1 MIDKNDPRQDSAKT
15 DTSDDDAIIDLTDEV
30 TINTNADDDIVDLKD
45 ALEDE
50 SPDTEK
56 EEEGEDLTAR
66 EATPTFDLPEEEF
79 ILDLDDQFAA
89 DEAGMQ
95 EDDLIASA
103 INDSLEADDIEPD
116 VQDDEFSLDSSD
128 DDLIIL
134 DNEEDVIADRPADVV
149 EDGTTAD
156 ETDQDLFDLE
166 DDEFSLDSSD
176 DDVIILDNEEDVM
189 ADRPADVGEDE
200 TTADETDQDLFD
212 LEEEIQIKYE
222 ADEEEDEPMAL
233 EDERP
238 EHQSDFVSLVL
249 GESSIS
255 GQRDQTE
262 EPTEYLQFNSRRQD
276 DMMDRDEDRDET
288 VPSEPLSDAE
298 ATGLTETEDL
308 PDLADVGE
316 LDFEDDD
323 ETDHT
328 TAPTNDEIDSGDEI
342 IARTVG
348 QSLNYD
354 DGSDQFEPD
363 EDAELDLKDDADSI
377 TLDEN
382 SKADDRILALED
394 DETLEFE
401 EEGGLLVDLEDA
413 ADIED
418 DDKIIP
424 LNGSDAFDDEDEDD
438 IVEITEFDQHYPID
452 TDNMLQKAGIIDT
465 SGADEDD
472 YLELLEVEEDL
483 GTEQE
488 TIAGSDESDERTE
501 FVELEEFFNEDL
513 EQDELEPE
521 AAATDLKNFRQ
532 DDLLPDEEEGKAA
545 DVPAPESA
553 AQNAASDSEDEAFD
567 FNFDAGSIARQVDR
581 LDAFLSENPID
592 EPEVA
597 SLPEDYP
604 EGENTMQENPPVA
617 PQFEELASFSPS
629 QIDAAIERVINEKFS
644 GRIES
649 IIYDVIEKAVAKE
662 IARLKG
668 VLLDTP
674 PADDN

>member
-30 TINTNADDDIVDLKD
+30 TINTNADDDIVDLKNALDD
-45 ALEDE
+45 A
-50 SPDTEK
+50 SSDTEK

-66 EATPTFDLPEEEF
+66 EVTPTSDLPEEEF
-79 ILDLDDQFAA
+79 ILDLDDQFEA

-128 DDLIIL
+128 DDVIIL
-134 DNEEDVIADRPADVV
+134 ENEEDLIADHPSDVV
-149 EDGTTAD
+149 EDG
-156 ETDQDLFDLE
+156 
-166 DDEFSLDSSD
+166 
-176 DDVIILDNEEDVM
+176 
-189 ADRPADVGEDE
+189 

-222 ADEEEDEPMAL
+222 ADEDEDEPMAL
-233 EDERP
+233 DDERP

-276 DMMDRDEDRDET
+276 DMMDIDEDRDET
-288 VPSEPLSDAE
+288 APGESLLDAE
-298 ATGLTETEDL
+298 ATGLTGTEDL

-316 LDFEDDD
+316 LDFEDED
-323 ETDHT
+323 EPDHT
-328 TAPTNDEIDSGDEI
+328 IDPSNDEIDSSDEI

-348 QSLNYD
+348 QSLNSD

-363 EDAELDLKDDADSI
+363 EDAELDLKDSAGI
-377 TLDEN
+377 INLDDD
-382 SKADDRILALED
+382 SKADNRILALED

-401 EEGGLLVDLEDA
+401 EEGGLLVDLEDTA
-413 ADIED
+413 EFEED
-418 DDKIIP
+418 NKIIP
-424 LNGSDAFDDEDEDD
+424 LNGSDVFDDEDEDD

-452 TDNMLQKAGIIDT
+452 TDNMLEKSGIVDT

-483 GTEQE
+483 GAEQE
-488 TIAGSDESDERTE
+488 TIAGRDESDERTE

-513 EQDELEPE
+513 EQDEPEPE
-521 AAATDLKNFRQ
+521 AAATNLKNFRQ
-532 DDLLPDEEEGKAA
+532 DDLLPGEEEGKAA
-545 DVPAPESA
+545 DVPAPEA
-553 AQNAASDSEDEAFD
+553 ASQNAASDSEDDAFD

-581 LDAFLSENPID
+581 LDAFLAEDPID

-604 EGENTMQENPPVA
+604 EGETPMQENPASA
-617 PQFEELASFSPS
+617 PQSEELASFSPS

>member
-212 LEEEIQIKYE
+212 LEDDEFSLDSSDGDVIILDNEEDVMADRPADVGEDETTADETDQDLFDLEEEIQIKYE

-262 EPTEYLQFNSRRQD
+262 EPTEYLRFDSRRQD
-276 DMMDRDEDRDET
+276 DMMDMDEDSDEA
-288 VPSEPLSDAE
+288 VPSTLLSDAE
-298 ATGLTETEDL
+298 AKGFPGTEDL

-513 EQDELEPE
+513 EQDVLEPE
-521 AAATDLKNFRQ
+521 AAATMTCCRTKKKAKPQMFRLRNQ
-532 DDLLPDEEEGKAA
+532 PPKMLRRTRRMRRLTLTLM
-545 DVPAPESA
+545 PAPSR
-553 AQNAASDSEDEAFD
+553 DK
-567 FNFDAGSIARQVDR
+567 SIGWM
-581 LDAFLSENPID
+581 LF
-592 EPEVA
+592 
-597 SLPEDYP
+597 
-604 EGENTMQENPPVA
+604 
-617 PQFEELASFSPS
+617 
-629 QIDAAIERVINEKFS
+629 
-644 GRIES
+644 
-649 IIYDVIEKAVAKE
+649 
-662 IARLKG
+662 
-668 VLLDTP
+668 
-674 PADDN
+674 